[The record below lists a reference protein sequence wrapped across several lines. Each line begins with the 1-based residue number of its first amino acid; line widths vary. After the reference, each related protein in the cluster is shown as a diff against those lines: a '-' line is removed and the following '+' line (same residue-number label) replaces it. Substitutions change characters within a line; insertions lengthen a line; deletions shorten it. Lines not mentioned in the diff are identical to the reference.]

1 MPPDLS
7 EQQRRNQLDRTQQ
20 DKKVLYK
27 LFPLGSIG
35 AFPKHVQYKIVS
47 RVPHEWKKNR
57 KDSVS
62 NKDPALLLKIRNH
75 WQF

>member
-35 AFPKHVQYKIVS
+35 AFPKHVPIDVAGEK
-47 RVPHEWKKNR
+47 
-57 KDSVS
+57 
-62 NKDPALLLKIRNH
+62 RNFLRPNTFGKH
-75 WQF
+75 WIKLI